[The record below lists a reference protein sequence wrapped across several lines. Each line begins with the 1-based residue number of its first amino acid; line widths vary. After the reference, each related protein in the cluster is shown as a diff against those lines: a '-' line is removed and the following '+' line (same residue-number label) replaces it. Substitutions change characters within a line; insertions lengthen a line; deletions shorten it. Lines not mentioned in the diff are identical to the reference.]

1 VNDLYKELQTPEER
15 DRGRLQKMERSPVER
30 IGRINIVKMAILLKS
45 IYIFNAIP
53 IKIPMTFIT
62 E

>member
-1 VNDLYKELQTPEER
+1 MFM
-15 DRGRLQKMERSPVER
+15 GC
-30 IGRINIVKMAILLKS
+30 RINIVKMAIQHKA

-62 E
+62 EIKFITEII